1 MDKTPPHIK
10 ATVHQLTQVARKFAH
25 IEALPI
31 TVEEGLIIST
41 REAHTI
47 QSVGELSCTN
57 VTDVANCFAITK
69 SAASQL
75 VSKLT
80 GKGFLV
86 KQQSAHSNKE
96 LQLSLTP
103 LGWQAF
109 KAHEHFHGKDMNQIV
124 SCMEKFT
131 NEDIATLTALLK
143 TINTIMDKRLDTE
156 KNT

>member
-1 MDKTPPHIK
+1 MDKKPPHIK
-10 ATVHQLTQVARKFAH
+10 ATVFQLTQVARKFAQ
-25 IEALPI
+25 IESLPI
-31 TVEEGLIIST
+31 MVEEGLVIST

-47 QSVGELSCTN
+47 QSIGDKSCIN
-57 VTDVANCFAITK
+57 VTDVANSFAITK

-109 KAHEHFHGKDMNQIV
+109 EAHEHFHGKDMNRVV
-124 SCMEKFT
+124 SSMEKFST
-131 NEDIATLTALLK
+131 EDIATLNTLLI
-143 TINTIMDKRLDTE
+143 TLNTIMDERLGSE
-156 KNT
+156 SEE